1 MHTPLDRPSVPA
13 GGCCSTGPPITFS
26 ASEAGMIAHT
36 SIFSFAPDPEPEP
49 EPVVADDVDGSAA
62 VEPELL
68 PHAASV
74 PAAVTA
80 TAAILTVGRMATDSS
95 GFKDRPDHGTRV
107 RIAGRGPVPYCA
119 PGGTDDGP
127 RAPLAQER
135 DPRTA
140 GGSRAAPDPPH
151 ARLGRRPPRRATRDV
166 RRPSSPG

>member
-36 SIFSFAPDPEPEP
+36 SIFSFAPDPEPEL
-49 EPVVADDVDGSAA
+49 EPVVADDVDGSGAVEGAAA

-95 GFKDRPDHGTRV
+95 GFKDRPVTV
-107 RIAGRGPVPYCA
+107 
-119 PGGTDDGP
+119 
-127 RAPLAQER
+127 
-135 DPRTA
+135 
-140 GGSRAAPDPPH
+140 
-151 ARLGRRPPRRATRDV
+151 
-166 RRPSSPG
+166 